1 METGKWL
8 GSRAA
13 LALAMAMA
21 GGAHAAGGQGG
32 EAAHAYIA
40 PYGGYTHLRI
50 DEGTVYQQTESYKFD
65 ALLLGMSFGFEWPVG
80 FLVEVGRAH
89 SIHADFFDDPGD
101 FALTHTSG
109 AVGWSIP
116 FADTWHFT
124 PKIGRLKWELSS
136 DNRVLLDDQGER
148 HYDIN
153 GWDNFY
159 ELNLTKE
166 LGRSV
171 RMGAMFRDVDEDF
184 GHSRSGAFYV
194 SFAF

>member
-1 METGKWL
+1 MGTQKWL
-8 GSRAA
+8 GACAA
-13 LALAMAMA
+13 LVM
-21 GGAHAAGGQGG
+21 AAGAQAADGGQPG
-32 EAAHAYIA
+32 EKAHAYIA
-40 PYGGYTHLRI
+40 PYGGYTHIRM
-50 DEGTVYQQTESYKFD
+50 DEGTVFQQTETFKFD
-65 ALLLGMSFGFEWPVG
+65 ALLLGASFGFQWPMG
-80 FLVEVGRAH
+80 FLAEVGRAH

-101 FALTHTSG
+101 FELTHTSG
-109 AVGWSIP
+109 AVGWSLP
-116 FADTWHFT
+116 FADGWHFT

-136 DNRVLLDDQGER
+136 DNRVMLDDQGER

-166 LGRSV
+166 LGKSV
-171 RMGAMFRDVDEDF
+171 RMGALFRDVDEDF